1 MGATEDEIALQT
13 GHKSMTVLRGY
24 IRRASLFERNA
35 MTRIAN
41 NL

>member
-1 MGATEDEIALQT
+1 
-13 GHKSMTVLRGY
+13 MTVLRGY